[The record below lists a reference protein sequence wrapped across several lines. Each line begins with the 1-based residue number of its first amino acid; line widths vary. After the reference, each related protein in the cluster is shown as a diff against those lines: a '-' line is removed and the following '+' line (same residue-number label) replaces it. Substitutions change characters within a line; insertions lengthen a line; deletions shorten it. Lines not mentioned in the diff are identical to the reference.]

1 MTCGQPIPRRKILQL
16 DHPNFLLEVI
26 LSPHPLLALHLPK
39 SRGDFP
45 RFQRYQLL
53 VGSDGLSS
61 SSGRRLCVTSAAA
74 DRLSAS
80 TDLQRPDNGRW
91 LPITPRVLSAA
102 ADRLSAAAGR
112 LPASS
117 IPGCLTSSA
126 STRRKLTTIPSTS
139 TAPGDS
145 STVVEINNRKYLHWP
160 ENCMLCSPFPLSEM
174 LWKSVR
180 LRRRTRR

>member
-1 MTCGQPIPRRKILQL
+1 MYNWCPIRDGRMKSMTCGQPIPRRKILQL

-26 LSPHPLLALHLPK
+26 LSPQPLLALHLPK

-53 VGSDGLSS
+53 AGSDGLSS

-91 LPITPRVLSAA
+91 LPITPRVLSAVA
-102 ADRLSAAAGR
+102 FGCRWSAPGFFYSR
-112 LPASS
+112 LPNV
-117 IPGCLTSSA
+117 ICLYTSEANDHSQYFYG
-126 STRRKLTTIPSTS
+126 SRRLIDGG
-139 TAPGDS
+139 GD
-145 STVVEINNRKYLHWP
+145 
-160 ENCMLCSPFPLSEM
+160 
-174 LWKSVR
+174 
-180 LRRRTRR
+180 